1 MTYETAVRAWEEISE
16 SKQLALKEQLARAAV
31 AYARVRTDWR
41 LVSREERLNMGP
53 RRTAL
58 HEVFIDAC
66 NILSRA
72 MAKAGESAGWR
83 KRLGDDR
90 TTIGDFAC
98 LLHAHLGIQAR

>member
-16 SKQLALKEQLARAAV
+16 SKQSALKEQLARAAV
-31 AYARVRTDWR
+31 AYARVRTDWQ
-41 LVSREERLNMGP
+41 LVLREERLIMDP

-58 HEVFIDAC
+58 HDAFIDAC

-72 MAKAGESAGWR
+72 MTKAGESVEWR

-90 TTIGDFAC
+90 TVIGDFAC